1 VVVLSNFNLSA
12 PATLIE
18 VAPVTWF
25 GSFQRA
31 LAYAEGLVYGRKSDW
46 RIPTFL
52 DLLAIRRDRNLFRC
66 PGAKR
71 CNRGFANAVYFAA
84 NSNDGTVGLDF
95 GSSSM
100 IGFTLVSSNYVRPVR
115 TIGPP
120 PGQFVAPRLVP
131 S

>member
-12 PATLIE
+12 PAVLIE

-52 DLLAIRRDRNLFRC
+52 DLLAMRRDRNLFRC
-66 PGAKR
+66 PGLKR
-71 CNRGFANAVYFAA
+71 CSRGFANAVYFAA

-95 GSSSM
+95 GSPSM
-100 IGFTLVSSNYVRPVR
+100 FGFTLVSSNYVRPVR

-120 PGQFVAPRLVP
+120 PGQIVAPRLVP

>member
-1 VVVLSNFNLSA
+1 MLSNFNLSA
-12 PATLIE
+12 PAVLIE

-31 LAYAEGLVYGRKSDW
+31 LAYAEGLVYGGKSDW

-52 DLLAIRRDRNLFRC
+52 DLLAMRRDRNLFQC
-66 PGAKR
+66 PRQKR

-84 NSNDGTVGLDF
+84 NNNDGTVGLDF
-95 GSSSM
+95 GGSSM
-100 IGFTLVSSNYVRPVR
+100 FGFTLVSSNYVRPVR

-120 PGQFVAPRLVP
+120 SGQIVVPRLVP